1 MTSPEPPDDDEAAD
15 ILAHHD
21 PGGTELASII
31 AASVSSLPAPRGI
44 RPRRN
49 PQSKF
54 RPRWNRGDEE
64 RRSGAHPDERDPQ
77 PLSSALDR
85 LITEQ
90 GWTREVS
97 VRTLLMRWPELVGP
111 TNSEHSAPE
120 AYHNR
125 ELTIRCE
132 STVWASSLR
141 LIAPQL
147 VAELNRKL
155 GDETV
160 TRVIVLGPVG
170 PSWKSGPRTVRDG
183 RGPRDTYG

>member
-1 MTSPEPPDDDEAAD
+1 MTDQPDDEETAS
-15 ILAHHD
+15 ILANHD

-31 AASVSSLPAPRGI
+31 AASVKGSLPAPRGVRAR
-44 RPRRN
+44 RPT
-49 PQSKF
+49 QSKF
-54 RPRWNRGDEE
+54 RPRWNPGDEE

-90 GWTREVS
+90 GWTKEVS
-97 VRTLLMRWPELVGP
+97 VRTLLMRWPELVGS
-111 TNSEHSAPE
+111 TNAEHSVPE
-120 AYHNR
+120 AYANR
-125 ELTIRCE
+125 ELTVRCE

-147 VAELNRKL
+147 VAELNRQL
-155 GDETV
+155 GEGTV

-170 PSWKSGPRTVRDG
+170 PSWKAGPRSVRDG